1 MPTSFRVMT
10 WNVENLFPPGSFIS
24 PTSRAPVSEEDF
36 QAKLTFLANVITQQQ
51 PDVIALQEIGHA
63 DALTALQ
70 NRLGGLYP
78 AQAIS
83 TAPDSRGI
91 RVAFL
96 ARLALTDVVQ
106 IREFPAGPLA
116 AVADFNG
123 QVQTKMGRGAL
134 QVVVTVADRRIR
146 LINVH
151 LKSKLLTFPR
161 PGGGTAFAPRDEDE
175 RAIGAGI
182 AVMRRAAEAVTVR
195 SFVNARLVAEPGTQ
209 TIVLGDLNDTPQAAT
224 TQLLL
229 GGTPDRDVQT
239 ADGGDRVRLYNLMD
253 ALPLSGSATHAFLAP
268 GERFTRIHEQQGEL
282 IDHLLVSKGLLLNGN
297 EFAVKE
303 VRSFVE
309 LIQGQSVTG
318 NPNERAGAL
327 APDHAPV
334 LAHFELR

>member
-1 MPTSFRVMT
+1 MTTSFRVMS
-10 WNVENLFPPGSFIS
+10 WNVENLFPPGSFVS
-24 PTSRAPVSEEDF
+24 PTSRVAVSEEFF
-36 QAKLTFLANVITQQQ
+36 QAKLSFLANFIAQQQ
-51 PDVIALQEIGHA
+51 PDVIALQEIGSP

-70 NRLGGLYP
+70 ERLGELYP
-78 AQAIS
+78 QQAIS
-83 TAPDSRGI
+83 TAPDSRRI

-96 ARLALTDVVQ
+96 ARLALTDVVDVVD
-106 IREFPAGPLA
+106 FPAGPLA
-116 AVADFNG
+116 AVPDFNG
-123 QVQTKMGRGAL
+123 GVHTRMGRGAL
-134 QVVVTVADRRIR
+134 QVVVTVAGVRIR

-161 PGGGTAFAPRDEDE
+161 PGGGTAFAPQNEDE
-175 RAIGAGI
+175 RAAGAGI
-182 AVMRRAAEAVTVR
+182 AVMRRAAEAATVR

-229 GGTPDRDVQT
+229 GGAPDRDVQK
-239 ADGGDRVRLYNLMD
+239 ADSGDRVRLYNLMD
-253 ALPLSGSATHAFLAP
+253 ALPLRGSATREFLAP

-282 IDHLLVSKGLLLNGN
+282 IDHILVSKGLLLQEN
-297 EFAVKE
+297 EFTVKE